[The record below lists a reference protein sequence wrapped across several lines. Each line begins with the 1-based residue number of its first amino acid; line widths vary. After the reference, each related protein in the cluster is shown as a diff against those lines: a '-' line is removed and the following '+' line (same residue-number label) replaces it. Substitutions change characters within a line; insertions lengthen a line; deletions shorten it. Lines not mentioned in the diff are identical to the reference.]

1 MAKMR
6 GIHNE
11 IVKRGGNRNIPQE
24 VFQEYRY
31 DRSGGFCY
39 WRRRFRTVPVRLVK
53 KAGPMQKLANTMRS
67 VLDTDRDDPAP
78 CRAPHHWRSKA
89 GIRRL
94 II

>member
-31 DRSGGFCY
+31 DRCGGFCY

-53 KAGPMQKLANTMRS
+53 KAVHRQKLADTLRS
-67 VLDTDRDDPAP
+67 VLDTDRDDQDPG
-78 CRAPHHWRSKA
+78 RAPHQWRSKA
-89 GIRRL
+89 GI
-94 II
+94 